1 MYYFIDCDLNNNNEK
16 QLTCAI
22 MDYNPSFPKKTNTN
36 YIFIDWNKKTK
47 VSCSCITNF
56 LQITC
61 PHIKWFGLVYLNS
74 YNYRCWT
81 TSNLEK
87 FKNRNTCYANTIGK
101 NQECLICLE
110 NIHYCIENTINCHN
124 CNYSIHKKCWHEY
137 HVRSKNPMYNCI
149 LCKSKIN

>member
-1 MYYFIDCDLNNNNEK
+1 MYYFIDCDFNINNEK
-16 QLTCAI
+16 QLTCTI
-22 MDYNPSFPKKTNTN
+22 MDYNPSVPKKSNTN

-87 FKNRNTCYANTIGK
+87 FKKRHTCYANIIGK
-101 NQECLICLE
+101 NIECLICLE
-110 NIHYCIENTINCHN
+110 NIHYRVENTINCSN

-137 HVRSKNPMYNCI
+137 HVRSVNPIFNCI
-149 LCKSKIN
+149 LCKSHIY